1 MPYTVVYDACVL
13 YPAPLR
19 DLLVE
24 LARAEMFR
32 AKWTN
37 EIHEEWIRSVL
48 AKRPDIDPDTLKRT
62 RSLMDKAVSDCLVT
76 GYEHLIPAIELPDQ
90 DDRHVVAAAIHSQGD
105 AIITS
110 NLRDFPNEALERY
123 NLEAIHP
130 DDFIRYQLDL
140 NEASVLIAAQR
151 CRKRLKNPPMSGDEY
166 LEMLA
171 KQSLP
176 KTVAALHFFAE
187 VI

>member
-1 MPYTVVYDACVL
+1 
-13 YPAPLR
+13 
-19 DLLVE
+19 
-24 LARAEMFR
+24 MFR

-37 EIHEEWIRSVL
+37 EIHEEWTRNVV
-48 AKRPDIDPDTLKRT
+48 ANRPDINPEALSRT
-62 RSLMDKAVSDCLVT
+62 RKLMDKGVADCLVNE
-76 GYEHLIPAIELPDQ
+76 YEHLIPAIELPDL
-90 DDRHVVAAAIHSQGD
+90 DDRHVVAAAIHSRGD
-105 AIITS
+105 AIITY
-110 NLRDFPNEALERY
+110 NLKDFPRQALDRY

-151 CRKRLKNPPMSGDEY
+151 CRNRLKNPPMNGREY

-171 KQSLP
+171 RQSLP
-176 KTVAALHFFAE
+176 KTIGALHLFAE